1 MLVTGLHTGAE
12 AGRRR
17 RTSGHGRIALKS
29 QAMSDSNDI
38 DPEAVRAALI
48 VRREELLRLVDS
60 SAEARRTVELDQ
72 SRVGRLSRMD
82 ALQSQAMSV
91 ETDRRRKVE
100 LQQIEAALGR
110 IEDGDYG
117 TCVSCGEA
125 IAVKRL
131 TLNPTT
137 PVCIDCAQSAGG

>member
-1 MLVTGLHTGAE
+1 
-12 AGRRR
+12 
-17 RTSGHGRIALKS
+17 
-29 QAMSDSNDI
+29 MSDNSGI

-48 VRREELLRLVDS
+48 ARREELQHLVDL

-91 ETDRRRKVE
+91 ETNRRRKVE

-117 TCVSCGEA
+117 TCLGCGEA
-125 IAVKRL
+125 IAPRRL
-131 TLNPTT
+131 ALNPTA
-137 PVCIDCAQSAGG
+137 PVCIDCAQSSGR

>member
-1 MLVTGLHTGAE
+1 
-12 AGRRR
+12 
-17 RTSGHGRIALKS
+17 
-29 QAMSDSNDI
+29 MSDASDI
-38 DPEAVRAALI
+38 DPEAVRAALTA
-48 VRREELLRLVDS
+48 RREELLRLIDL

-100 LQQIEAALGR
+100 LQQIAAALGR

-117 TCVSCGEA
+117 ICLGCGEA
-125 IAVKRL
+125 IAPQRL
-131 TLNPTT
+131 ALNPTA
-137 PVCIDCAQSAGG
+137 PVCIECARSSVR

>member
-1 MLVTGLHTGAE
+1 
-12 AGRRR
+12 
-17 RTSGHGRIALKS
+17 
-29 QAMSDSNDI
+29 MSDNGNI
-38 DPEAVRAALI
+38 DPEGTRAALI
-48 VRREELLRLVDS
+48 AHRKELLRLVDS

-72 SRVGRLSRMD
+72 SRVGRLTRMD
-82 ALQSQAMSV
+82 ALQAQAMSV

-117 TCVSCGEA
+117 TCVNCGEA

-137 PVCIDCAQSAGG
+137 PVCIECAQSAGR

>member
-1 MLVTGLHTGAE
+1 
-12 AGRRR
+12 
-17 RTSGHGRIALKS
+17 
-29 QAMSDSNDI
+29 MSDRSGI
-38 DPEAVRAALI
+38 DPEAVSAALTA
-48 VRREELLRLVDS
+48 RRVELLRLVDS

-117 TCVSCGEA
+117 TCAGCGEA
-125 IAVKRL
+125 IGPKRL
-131 TLNPTT
+131 ALNPTT
-137 PVCIDCAQSAGG
+137 PVCIDCAQSAGR

>member
-1 MLVTGLHTGAE
+1 
-12 AGRRR
+12 
-17 RTSGHGRIALKS
+17 
-29 QAMSDSNDI
+29 MSDNSDI
-38 DPEAVRAALI
+38 DLDAVRAALI
-48 VRREELLRLVDS
+48 ARREDLLRVVGS

-117 TCVSCGEA
+117 ICVSCGEA
-125 IAVKRL
+125 IAPQRL
-131 TLNPTT
+131 APNPTA
-137 PVCIDCAQSAGG
+137 PVCIDCAQSSGR

>member
-1 MLVTGLHTGAE
+1 
-12 AGRRR
+12 
-17 RTSGHGRIALKS
+17 
-29 QAMSDSNDI
+29 MSDSSDI

-48 VRREELLRLVDS
+48 ARREALLRLVDS

-110 IEDGDYG
+110 IVDGDYG
-117 TCVSCGEA
+117 TCTGCGEA
-125 IAVKRL
+125 IGPKRL
-131 TLNPTT
+131 ALNPTT
-137 PVCIDCAQSAGG
+137 PVCIDCAQAAGR

>member
-1 MLVTGLHTGAE
+1 
-12 AGRRR
+12 
-17 RTSGHGRIALKS
+17 
-29 QAMSDSNDI
+29 MSDSSGI
-38 DPEAVRAALI
+38 DPEAVSAVLI
-48 VRREELLRLVDS
+48 ARREELLRLVDS

-100 LQQIEAALGR
+100 LGRIEALGR

-117 TCVSCGEA
+117 DCVGCGEA
-125 IAVKRL
+125 IAPQRL
-131 TLNPTT
+131 ALHPTT
-137 PVCIDCAQSAGG
+137 PVCIDCAQSAGR

>member
-1 MLVTGLHTGAE
+1 
-12 AGRRR
+12 
-17 RTSGHGRIALKS
+17 
-29 QAMSDSNDI
+29 MSDNDI
-38 DPEAVRAALI
+38 DPEAAAAALI
-48 VRREELLRLVDS
+48 ARREELRHLVDS

-82 ALQSQAMSV
+82 ALQAQAMSV

-117 TCVSCGEA
+117 YCLGCGEA
-125 IAVKRL
+125 IAPKRL
-131 TLNPTT
+131 ALNPTA
-137 PVCIDCAQSAGG
+137 PVCIDCARSSGG